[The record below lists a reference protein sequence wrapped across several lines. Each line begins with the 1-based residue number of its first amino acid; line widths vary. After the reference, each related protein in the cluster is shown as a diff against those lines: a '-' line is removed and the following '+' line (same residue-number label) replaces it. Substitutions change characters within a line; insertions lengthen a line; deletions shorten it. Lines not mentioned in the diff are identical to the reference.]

1 MPKRLLRGVI
11 DFGDNRISEENL
23 NVNYQRI
30 SRSGFEWNN
39 PDERKLFQFIKEYVQ
54 ANHET
59 PNAPIIRDFFER
71 LNELTVTEKLLDV
84 KAVEVYTR
92 THYETLLKDLLEE
105 QNQNKVRKLLGDVE
119 EISTKGRIVGVGKD
133 KKTIRGVKE
142 GLQYFNEKIYEMI
155 PPESNA
161 RTEGNVLDDAGEAWE
176 EYQVAEINKG
186 KVYGRFTGIEQV
198 DVACH
203 GIKKGE
209 MWVHAAAPGGLK
221 TTFAMNWAYNQ
232 VTRYNANV
240 LYVSL
245 EMKYEHLR
253 RLACVMHTSNGSF
266 LAQGYRPLDYRKVRD
281 GELNLQEKAF
291 YKAALKDFETN
302 PNYRQFKV
310 WAPDKDVTV
319 QDIRVHAELLNR
331 SMDIGM
337 IIIDHGGLVTA
348 SKSHKDYTIELNS
361 VLRDTKKMALHFNG
375 GEGIPICVL
384 FQVNRQGKE
393 AVDKLSG
400 TDAEGKYS
408 MTHLAYANEAERS
421 ADYITTSYINDD
433 LKQQGAAVL
442 CNPKNRDNDPF
453 ALTKVRVDFT
463 CRRMMTWDAQD
474 QIDMGHTELSQAD
487 LELTM

>member
-1 MPKRLLRGVI
+1 MPKRLLRGII

-23 NVNYQRI
+23 NVNYQRL

-92 THYETLLKDLLEE
+92 SHYETLLKDLLEE
-105 QNQNKVRKLLGDVE
+105 QNQNKVRKLLGVVE
-119 EISTKGRIVGVGKD
+119 EISTKGLVVGTGKD

-155 PPESNA
+155 PPETNA
-161 RTEGNVLDDAGEAWE
+161 RTEGDVLDDTGEAWE
-176 EYQVAEINKG
+176 EYQIAKVNKG
-186 KVYGRFTGIEQV
+186 KVYGRFTGIEQI

-245 EMKYEHLR
+245 EMKYDHLR
-253 RLACVMHTSNGSF
+253 RLACVMHTSNGAF

-281 GELNLQEKAF
+281 GELSLEEEAF
-291 YKAALKDFETN
+291 YQMALKDLETN
-302 PNYRQFKV
+302 PKYNRFKV
-310 WAPDKDVTV
+310 WAPDRDVTV
-319 QDIRVHAELLNR
+319 QDIRVQAELIHR
-331 SMDIGM
+331 SMEIGM
-337 IIIDHGGLVTA
+337 IIIDHGGLVA
-348 SKSHKDYTIELNS
+348 AAKSHKDYTIELNS

-375 GEGIPICVL
+375 GEGIPVCVL

-393 AVDKLSG
+393 SVDKLSG

-408 MTHLAYANEAERS
+408 MSHLAYANEAERS

-433 LKQQGAAVL
+433 LKRQGAAVL

-463 CRRMMTWDAQD
+463 CRRMMTWEAGD
-474 QIDMGHTELSQAD
+474 QLDMGHSELSQSD